1 MGRFYNMWYKRGEE
15 PDLSDVVRVNLPP
28 GFAPTPAGYGALMS
42 IDYAACEQTKARSMA
57 SLPFSVV
64 NHRRSGSE
72 RLNNHA
78 LVKLLNGMPNEEM
91 TAPALMA
98 WTVLRRDTF
107 GNAYWFIEWD
117 RGRIEA
123 IWPVTAAVTHS
134 YNPAA
139 PNGRRTTYTVAAGD
153 KHVPAGTYFT
163 DEVVNISTHVTKD
176 GIRGYSLAKMAA
188 EEIGLSLDLERFY
201 RSMLRNG
208 NHHLGHV
215 ELPEGNAINDQKKLD
230 ALRRAVDMK
239 SGVDEAGRAPIFG
252 YGAKWVADQQT
263 MKDASVIEQQKWV
276 LHQVCRACNVPPWK
290 VYDGDQTTYAGGQQS
305 SIDYVTDTIIPDVRQ
320 IEMALVPVLRACGLP
335 NAQAKFRTQGLMRGD
350 DAARTQYYR
359 EMGYLGAIT
368 RHDVRDLEDFDP
380 IDGIDLP
387 LFPLNYGTVNPD
399 GTVNVFNA
407 SNQEKPTEP
416 GDGSQTGIG
425 GPSVPNQE

>member
-1 MGRFYNMWYKRGEE
+1 MGRFYDMWYKRGEE
-15 PDLSDVVRVNLPP
+15 PELSDVVRVNLPP

-123 IWPVTAAVTHS
+123 IWPIAAAVTHN
-134 YNPAA
+134 YNPDA
-139 PNGRRTTYTVAAGD
+139 PKGRRTTYTVAAGD

-176 GIRGYSLAKMAA
+176 GIKGYSLAKMAA

-215 ELPEGNAINDQKKLD
+215 ELPDGNSINDQKKLD

-320 IEMALVPVLRACGLP
+320 IEMALTPVLRACGLP

-359 EMGYLGAIT
+359 EMGYIGAIT

>member
-1 MGRFYNMWYKRGEE
+1 MGRFYDMWYKRGEE

-123 IWPVTAAVTHS
+123 IWPVTAAVTHN
-134 YNPAA
+134 YNPDA
-139 PNGRRTTYTVAAGD
+139 PKGRRTTYTVSAGG

-176 GIRGYSLAKMAA
+176 GIKGYSLAKMAA

>member
-1 MGRFYNMWYKRGEE
+1 MGRFYDMWYKRGEE
-15 PDLSDVVRVNLPP
+15 PDISEVVRVNLPP

-107 GNAYWFIEWD
+107 GNAYWYVEWD
-117 RGRIEA
+117 RGRIVA

-134 YNPAA
+134 YSPSA
-139 PNGRRTTYTVAAGD
+139 PMGRRTTYTVSAGD
-153 KHVPAGTYFT
+153 KHVPAGTYFN
-163 DEVVNISTHVTKD
+163 DEIVNISTHVTKD
-176 GIRGYSLAKMAA
+176 GIKGYSLAKMAA